1 MRLTP
6 FVLCASLA
14 GAAVAA
20 DSKADEAK
28 KHFSRGKELYAD
40 GDFPG
45 ALNELERAYA
55 AVPNVKLLYNIG
67 QLQAQLQNYAMAIK
81 SLRRF
86 LLDAGSDISDSRR
99 AEVLKDIDKFRTRVA
114 ELTIVTVEGAE
125 VAVDDVVVGV
135 SPLAEP
141 VTVNVGRR
149 KVTATIAN
157 HFPATKYLEVAGLDA
172 LNVKLDPQPMVSAA
186 AGSAGTPTPGRAPAP
201 AQTSAAPTTTPH
213 VTVVP
218 AAPARLPVWVPW
230 VGTAALGAAT
240 GVMGALSLQA
250 SNEQKTLLGTYGVTR
265 AQLNAAGS
273 KTHTQALVTDILGG
287 CTAAAAIGSLL
298 FTILRAPDAPPALTL
313 GFSTNQV
320 VVSGSF

>member
-1 MRLTP
+1 MRLTL

-14 GAAVAA
+14 GPAVAS
-20 DSKADEAK
+20 DSKSDEAK

-55 AVPNVKLLYNIG
+55 AVPNFKLLYNIG

-86 LLDAGSDISDSRR
+86 LLDAGSDISDARR

-114 ELTIVTVEGAE
+114 ELTIVTAEGAE

-157 HFPATKYLEVAGLDA
+157 HFPVTKYLEVVGLDA
-172 LNVKLDPQPMVSAA
+172 LSVKLVPQPMVSGA
-186 AGSAGTPTPGRAPAP
+186 AGSAGATRAPAP
-201 AQTSAAPTTTPH
+201 AQTAAPSAAPQ
-213 VTVVP
+213 VTAEP

-240 GVMGALSLQA
+240 GVMAALSLQA

-265 AQLNAAGS
+265 AQLNTAGS
-273 KTHTQALVTDILGG
+273 RTRTHALVTDILAG

-298 FTILRAPDAPPALTL
+298 FTILRTPDAPPALTF
-313 GFSTNQV
+313 GVSTNQV